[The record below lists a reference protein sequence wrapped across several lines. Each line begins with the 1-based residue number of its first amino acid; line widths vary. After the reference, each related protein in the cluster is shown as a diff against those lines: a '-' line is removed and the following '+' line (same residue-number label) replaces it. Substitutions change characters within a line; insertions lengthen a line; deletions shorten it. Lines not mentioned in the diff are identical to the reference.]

1 MLNID
6 NIFIKYHNSSEKW
19 LLPLPVVENGQLK
32 LRCYMTRR
40 NTLKGIFNDCY
51 TYNVDLNTL
60 SDFFSYKSHGQAY
73 NELIKFKKARTGFV
87 EESDHIKGIFMMSDV
102 LESAKL
108 GRTVLVIEAINTLM
122 SIQHRV
128 FTIEAITE
136 TEKAQRESDKIELQK
151 LENELMNL
159 GYDY

>member
-19 LLPLPVVENGQLK
+19 ILPLPVVEQGQIK
-32 LRCYMTRR
+32 LRCYMTRK
-40 NTLKGIFNDCY
+40 NGLKGIFNDCY

-60 SDFFSYKSHGQAY
+60 ADFFSYKSNGQAY

-87 EESDHIKGIFMMSDV
+87 EESDHIKGIFMISDV
-102 LESAKL
+102 LESAKA
-108 GRTVLVIEAINTLM
+108 GRTALVIEAINTLM

-136 TEKAQRESDKIELQK
+136 TEKAQRQSDKIQLQK
-151 LENELMNL
+151 LEDELMNL
-159 GYDY
+159 GYNY

>member
-1 MLNID
+1 MLSID
-6 NIFIKYHNSSEKW
+6 NIFVKYHNSSEKW

-32 LRCYMTRR
+32 LRCYMTRK
-40 NTLKGIFNDCY
+40 NSLKGIFNDCY

-87 EESDHIKGIFMMSDV
+87 KESDHIKGVFMMSDI
-102 LESAKL
+102 LESAKS
-108 GRTVLVIEAINTLM
+108 GRTALVIEAINTLM

-136 TEKAQRESDKIELQK
+136 TEKAQRESDKIQLQK
-151 LENELMNL
+151 LEDELMNL
-159 GYDY
+159 GYNY

>member
-1 MLNID
+1 MLNIN

-32 LRCYMTRR
+32 LRCYMTRK
-40 NTLKGIFNDCY
+40 NSLKGIFNDCY

-73 NELIKFKKARTGFV
+73 NELIKFKKARTGFI
-87 EESDHIKGIFMMSDV
+87 EESDHIKGVFMMSDV
-102 LESAKL
+102 LESAKS
-108 GRTVLVIEAINTLM
+108 GRTTLVIEAINTLM

-128 FTIEAITE
+128 FTVEAITE
-136 TEKAQRESDKIELQK
+136 TEKAQRKEDKIQLQK
-151 LENELMNL
+151 LEDEILNL
-159 GYDY
+159 GYNY

>member
-1 MLNID
+1 MLNIN

-32 LRCYMTRR
+32 LRCYMTRK
-40 NTLKGIFNDCY
+40 NSLKGIFNDCY

-73 NELIKFKKARTGFV
+73 NELIKFKKARTGFI
-87 EESDHIKGIFMMSDV
+87 EESDHIKGVFMMSDV
-102 LESAKL
+102 LESAKS
-108 GRTVLVIEAINTLM
+108 GRTTLVIEAINTLM

-128 FTIEAITE
+128 FTVEAITE
-136 TEKAQRESDKIELQK
+136 IEKAQRKEDKIQLQK
-151 LENELMNL
+151 LEDEILNL
-159 GYDY
+159 GYNY

>member
-1 MLNID
+1 MLSID
-6 NIFIKYHNSSEKW
+6 NIFVKYHNSSEKW

-32 LRCYMTRR
+32 LRCYMTRK
-40 NTLKGIFNDCY
+40 NSLKGIFNDCY

-87 EESDHIKGIFMMSDV
+87 EESDHIKGVFMMSDV

-108 GRTVLVIEAINTLM
+108 GRTTLVVEAINTLM

-128 FTIEAITE
+128 FTIEAITK

-151 LENELMNL
+151 LENEILSL

>member
-19 LLPLPVVENGQLK
+19 ILPLPVVEQGQIK
-32 LRCYMTRR
+32 LRCYMTRK
-40 NTLKGIFNDCY
+40 NGLKGIFNDCY

-60 SDFFSYKSHGQAY
+60 ADFFSYKSNGQAY

-102 LESAKL
+102 LESAKA
-108 GRTVLVIEAINTLM
+108 GRTALVIEAINTLM

-136 TEKAQRESDKIELQK
+136 TEKAQRQSDKIEPEK
-151 LENELMNL
+151 LENEILKL

>member
-1 MLNID
+1 MLSID
-6 NIFIKYHNSSEKW
+6 NIFVKYHNSSEKW
-19 LLPLPVVENGQLK
+19 LLPLPVVEKGQLK
-32 LRCYMTRR
+32 LRCYMTRE
-40 NTLKGIFNDCY
+40 NSLKGIFNDCY

-87 EESDHIKGIFMMSDV
+87 EESDHIKGVFMMSDI

-108 GRTVLVIEAINTLM
+108 GRTALVIEAINTLM

-128 FTIEAITE
+128 FTVEAITK
-136 TEKAQRESDKIELQK
+136 TEKAQRQSDKIQLQK
-151 LENELMNL
+151 LEDELMSL
-159 GYDY
+159 GYNY

>member
-1 MLNID
+1 MITID
-6 NIFIKYHNSSEKW
+6 NIFVKYANSSEKW
-19 LLPLPVVENGQLK
+19 LLALPVVENGQLK

-40 NTLKGIFNDCY
+40 NELTGVFNNCY

-60 SDFFSYKSHGQAY
+60 ANFFSYKSNGQAY
-73 NELIKFKKARTGFV
+73 NELIKYKKTRTGFV
-87 EESDHIKGIFMMSDV
+87 EESDHIKGVFMMSDI

-108 GRTVLVIEAINTLM
+108 GRTALIIEAINTLM

-128 FTIEAITE
+128 FTVEAITE
-136 TEKAQRESDKIELQK
+136 TEKAQRQSDKIELQK
-151 LENELMNL
+151 LENEIMKL

>member
-1 MLNID
+1 MITID
-6 NIFIKYHNSSEKW
+6 NIFVKYANSSEKW
-19 LLPLPVVENGQLK
+19 LLALPVVENGQLK

-40 NTLKGIFNDCY
+40 NELTGVFNNCY

-60 SDFFSYKSHGQAY
+60 ANFFSYKSNGQAY
-73 NELIKFKKARTGFV
+73 NELIKYKKTRTGFV
-87 EESDHIKGIFMMSDV
+87 EESDHIKGVFMMSDV

-108 GRTVLVIEAINTLM
+108 GRTALIIEAINTLM

-128 FTIEAITE
+128 FTVEAITE
-136 TEKAQRESDKIELQK
+136 TEKAQRQSDKIELQK
-151 LENELMNL
+151 LENEIMKL

>member
-1 MLNID
+1 
-6 NIFIKYHNSSEKW
+6 
-19 LLPLPVVENGQLK
+19 
-32 LRCYMTRR
+32 
-40 NTLKGIFNDCY
+40 
-51 TYNVDLNTL
+51 
-60 SDFFSYKSHGQAY
+60 
-73 NELIKFKKARTGFV
+73 
-87 EESDHIKGIFMMSDV
+87 MMSDI

-108 GRTVLVIEAINTLM
+108 GRTALVIEAINTLM

-151 LENELMNL
+151 LENEIMKL

>member
-19 LLPLPVVENGQLK
+19 ILPLPVVEKGQLK
-32 LRCYMTRR
+32 LRCYMTRK
-40 NTLKGIFNDCY
+40 NSLKGIFNDCY

-73 NELIKFKKARTGFV
+73 NELIKYKKTRTGFV
-87 EESDHIKGIFMMSDV
+87 EESDHIKGVFMMSDI

-108 GRTVLVIEAINTLM
+108 GRTALVIEAINTLM

-128 FTIEAITE
+128 FTVEAITE
-136 TEKAQRESDKIELQK
+136 TEKAQRKEDKIQLQK
-151 LENELMNL
+151 LEDEILNL
-159 GYDY
+159 GYNY

>member
-1 MLNID
+1 MITID
-6 NIFIKYHNSSEKW
+6 NIFVKYANSSEKW
-19 LLPLPVVENGQLK
+19 LLALPVVENGQLK

-40 NTLKGIFNDCY
+40 NGLTGMFNDCY

-73 NELIKFKKARTGFV
+73 NELIKFKKSRTGFV
-87 EESDHIKGIFMMSDV
+87 EESDHIKGVFMMSDV

-108 GRTVLVIEAINTLM
+108 GRTALVIEAINTLM

-128 FTIEAITE
+128 FTVEAITE
-136 TEKAQRESDKIELQK
+136 TEKAQRQSDKIQLQK
-151 LENELMNL
+151 LEDELMNL
-159 GYDY
+159 GYNY

>member
-1 MLNID
+1 MISID
-6 NIFIKYHNSSEKW
+6 NIFVKYVNSSEKW
-19 LLPLPVVENGQLK
+19 LLAIPVTEKGQLK
-32 LRCYMTRR
+32 LRCYMTRK
-40 NTLKGIFNDCY
+40 NSLKGVFNDCY

-60 SDFFSYKSHGQAY
+60 ADFFSYKSHGQAY

-102 LESAKL
+102 LESAKT
-108 GRTVLVIEAINTLM
+108 GRTALVIKAINTLM

-136 TEKAQRESDKIELQK
+136 TEKAQRQSDKIELQK
-151 LENELMNL
+151 LENEILKL

>member
-1 MLNID
+1 MLSID
-6 NIFIKYHNSSEKW
+6 NIFVKYHNSSEKW
-19 LLPLPVVENGQLK
+19 ILPLPVVEQGQIK
-32 LRCYMTRR
+32 LRCYMTRK
-40 NTLKGIFNDCY
+40 NGLKGIFNDCY

-60 SDFFSYKSHGQAY
+60 ADFFSYKSNGQAY

-102 LESAKL
+102 LESAKA
-108 GRTVLVIEAINTLM
+108 GRTALVIEAINTLM

-136 TEKAQRESDKIELQK
+136 TEKAQRQSDKIELQK
-151 LENELMNL
+151 LENEILKL

>member
-32 LRCYMTRR
+32 LRCYMTRK
-40 NTLKGIFNDCY
+40 NALKGVFNDCY

-73 NELIKFKKARTGFV
+73 NELIKYKKARTGFV

>member
-1 MLNID
+1 MITID
-6 NIFIKYHNSSEKW
+6 NIFIKYANSSEKW
-19 LLPLPVVENGQLK
+19 LLALPVVENGQLK

-40 NTLKGIFNDCY
+40 NGLTGVFNDCY

-60 SDFFSYKSHGQAY
+60 ADFFSYKSHGQAY
-73 NELIKFKKARTGFV
+73 NELIKFKKARTGFI
-87 EESDHIKGIFMMSDV
+87 EESDHIKGVFMMSDV

-108 GRTVLVIEAINTLM
+108 GRSALVIEAINTLM

-128 FTIEAITE
+128 FTIEVITE
-136 TEKAQRESDKIELQK
+136 TEKAKRESDKIELQK
-151 LENELMNL
+151 LENEIMKL

>member
-1 MLNID
+1 MLSID
-6 NIFIKYHNSSEKW
+6 NIFVKYHNSSEKW

-32 LRCYMTRR
+32 LRCYMTRK
-40 NTLKGIFNDCY
+40 NSLKGIFNDCY

-60 SDFFSYKSHGQAY
+60 ANFFSYKSHGQAY

-87 EESDHIKGIFMMSDV
+87 EESEHMKGIFMMSDV
-102 LESAKL
+102 LESAKA
-108 GRTVLVIEAINTLM
+108 GRTALVIEAINTLM

-136 TEKAQRESDKIELQK
+136 AEKLQRESDKTELQR
-151 LENELMNL
+151 LEDEIMSL

>member
-1 MLNID
+1 MLNIN

-32 LRCYMTRR
+32 LRCYMTRK
-40 NTLKGIFNDCY
+40 NSLKGIFHDCY

-60 SDFFSYKSHGQAY
+60 SNFFSYKSHGQAY
-73 NELIKFKKARTGFV
+73 NELIKFKKARTGFI
-87 EESDHIKGIFMMSDV
+87 EESDHIKGVFMMSDV
-102 LESAKL
+102 LESAKS
-108 GRTVLVIEAINTLM
+108 GRTALVIEAINTLM

-136 TEKAQRESDKIELQK
+136 TEKAKRQSDKIQLQK
-151 LENELMNL
+151 LEDELMNL
-159 GYDY
+159 GYNY

>member
-1 MLNID
+1 MLNVD

-19 LLPLPVVENGQLK
+19 ILPLPVVEQGQIK
-32 LRCYMTRR
+32 LRCYMTRK
-40 NTLKGIFNDCY
+40 NSLKGIFNDCY

-60 SDFFSYKSHGQAY
+60 ADFFSYKSHGQAY

-87 EESDHIKGIFMMSDV
+87 EESDHIKGVFMMSDV

-108 GRTVLVIEAINTLM
+108 GRTALVIEAINTLM

-136 TEKAQRESDKIELQK
+136 TEKAQRESDKIQLQK
-151 LENELMNL
+151 LEDELLNL
-159 GYDY
+159 GYNY